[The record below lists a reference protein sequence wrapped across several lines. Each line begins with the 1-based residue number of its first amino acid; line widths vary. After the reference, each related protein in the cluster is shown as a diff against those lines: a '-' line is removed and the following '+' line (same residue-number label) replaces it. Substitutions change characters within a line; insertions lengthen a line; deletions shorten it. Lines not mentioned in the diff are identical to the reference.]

1 MNLRRLASG
10 RSLKTELCCF
20 SRVGDDFSILVAAVG
35 IEVAV
40 EMA

>member
-10 RSLKTELCCF
+10 RSLKTLCFF
-20 SRVGDDFSILVAAVG
+20 SGDGDDFSILVAAVG
-35 IEVAV
+35 MEVEV